1 MSELNVKISG
11 VFGGLNFNFN
21 HIFLDSGITALFGPI
36 GSGKSTIVNVIG
48 GFNIQL
54 NAKILLN
61 KKKIQGEKFLSPRLR
76 PISIMFQENRL
87 IETLTVYENL
97 KFAEEKSQNKLCVT
111 EPIDKNKIIK
121 GLNLEEKLLK
131 YPKSLSV
138 GEKQLVSLARTLLI
152 SSELIILDEPTS
164 SLDLRLKK
172 KILSFLKTFNKKYKK
187 PILFISHSVEEISQI
202 SDEILLINKG
212 KLLTSGKV
220 HEVMIRKE
228 YKNFFGKFESG
239 AILEGKVL
247 SKDTRYNITKIK
259 IEDEIL
265 ILPGDFKK
273 SGDLIKVRVRA
284 RDVLVSKKTL
294 NLNFFENTFVGNVV
308 EIIAEKETAF
318 SEVLIKIGKN
328 KKQQFLRARITRYQL
343 KKMNLKISE
352 KLYVHIKAVSFD
364 RQAII

>member
-1 MSELNVKISG
+1 MRGLNVKISG
-11 VFGGLNFNFN
+11 DFGGLNFDFN
-21 HIFLDSGITALFGPI
+21 HRFLDYGITALFGPI

-48 GFNIQL
+48 GFNKEL
-54 NAKILLN
+54 NATILLN
-61 KKKIQGEKFLSPRLR
+61 KNIIQDENHLSPRLR

-97 KFAEEKSQNKLCVT
+97 EFAEEKSRNKLCISQS
-111 EPIDKNKIIK
+111 IDKDKIIND
-121 GLNLEEKLLK
+121 LNLEEKLLK

-152 SSELIILDEPTS
+152 SSEFIILDEPTS

-172 KILSFLKTFNKKYKK
+172 KILSFLKNFNKKYKK
-187 PILFISHSVEEISQI
+187 PILLISHSIEEISQI

-212 KLLTSGKV
+212 KLVTSGKV
-220 HEVMIRKE
+220 HAVMIRKE
-228 YKNFFGKFESG
+228 FKNFFGKFESG

-247 SKDTRYNITKIK
+247 SKETKYNITRIK
-259 IEDEIL
+259 IEDEEL
-265 ILPGDFKK
+265 ILPGNFKK
-273 SGDLIKVRVRA
+273 RGDLIKVRVRA
-284 RDVLVSKKTL
+284 RDVLVSKKTF
-294 NLNFFENTFVGNVV
+294 NLNFFENTFVGKVD

-318 SEVLIKIGKN
+318 AEVLIKIGKN
-328 KKQQFLRARITRYQL
+328 KKHQFLRARITRYQL

-352 KLYVHIKAVSFD
+352 KIFIHIKAVSFD